1 MIVLCAWCAPERVV
15 VRDDGRPDGMVSHEM
30 CDKHLA
36 EWRAAASA
44 GQESPCKRAGMRIL
58 IADDEPVVAEVLRLR
73 VEALG
78 HHVLAVA
85 HDGREAAEMAEG
97 AAPDLIFLDIKMPE
111 LDGIAATERIMAT
124 RPVPIILVTA
134 HSDEALVNRA
144 IAAGVMGYLV
154 KPVDPENLAPAIALA
169 TARFAGLMALRRG

>member
-1 MIVLCAWCAPERVV
+1 
-15 VRDDGRPDGMVSHEM
+15 MVSHEM
-30 CDKHLA
+30 CEKHLA
-36 EWRAAASA
+36 EWRAAACVEDNA
-44 GQESPCKRAGMRIL
+44 LGKGAGMRIL
-58 IADDEPVVAEVLRLR
+58 IADDEPVVAEVLRVR

-85 HDGREAAEMAEG
+85 HDGREAVEKAERVT
-97 AAPDLIFLDIKMPE
+97 PDLVFLDIRMPE

-134 HSDEALVNRA
+134 YSDETLINRA

-169 TARFAGLMALRRG
+169 TARFAGLMALRRGGPAAR